1 MRGRPSMSTDDPPV
15 TAECRDWD
23 DASAYLAQM
32 HHAWQWGYCD
42 PALRRRVRHLFGEW
56 SAGRASHSD
65 LDELLMAWQALHG
78 FPLEY
83 RLPIGV

>member
-1 MRGRPSMSTDDPPV
+1 MSTDDPPV
-15 TAECRDWD
+15 PGESSWEE

-32 HHAWQWGYCD
+32 HSAWQWGYCD

-56 SAGRASHSD
+56 AAGRASHGD
-65 LDELLMAWQALHG
+65 LDELLMTWQALHG